1 MKLKNWFKHF
11 WPWFVAEIAV
21 VVLCII
27 WCAKDQ
33 ANWIEALSISVS
45 ILLAIFAM
53 YQSHFYKVENDK
65 YQKIIDLYTK
75 ETNDKFYIL
84 QSNIYELQTQML
96 QISNEKERPFLQALL
111 SEREYAQDIINI
123 DYESDADKL
132 EIKVSDFY
140 YKPYVQVKEKL
151 KRRFYIKNRGFGTI
165 KKVQVSEIKI
175 TKEYIDKPIVFEAR
189 NINCDK
195 EEVNIKPEE
204 NLCLYFPIIAYE
216 KEECPYCTVLV
227 KLHYSNS
234 ISQTFEAEIEWKFSR
249 TYSKFSG
256 PWCLNSANVITQ
268 KQIDIKEKNNG

>member
-96 QISNEKERPFLQALL
+96 QISNEKERPFLQALF
-111 SEREYAQDIINI
+111 SEREHAQDIINL

-132 EIKVSDFY
+132 KIKVSDFY
-140 YKPYVQVKEKL
+140 EEPYLQVKEKL
-151 KRRFYIKNRGFGTI
+151 KRRFYIKNRGYGTI
-165 KKVQVSEIKI
+165 KKVHVNEIKI
-175 TKEYIDKPIVFEAR
+175 TKEYTDRPVVYEAR
-189 NINCDK
+189 NISCDK
-195 EEVNIKPEE
+195 EEVNIKSEE
-204 NLCLYFPIIAYE
+204 NLCLTFPIIAYE
-216 KEECPYCTVLV
+216 KEECPYCKVYI
-227 KLHYSNS
+227 KLGYTNS
-234 ISQTFEAEIEWKFSR
+234 ISQNFEAEIEWKYAR
-249 TYSKFSG
+249 RYNTFSG
-256 PWCLNSANVITQ
+256 PWDLKSVNII
-268 KQIDIKEKNNG
+268 KQIKIESEIV